1 VRAPQSDLPR
11 DLGVGTGVGA
21 FAGLLGVGGGILLV
35 PYLVLVRGVA
45 QKSAQA
51 TSLVM
56 LSMAATTGTITYA
69 WGGSVAWLPGAVIAV
84 GGVGGALLGAVAVQ
98 RAPDHRI
105 QAVFGLLLVLAA
117 VRLLWPQADGAH
129 QLAAD
134 LPPPTAGLV
143 LGYLA
148 AGLAMGLLSALF
160 GVGGGILLIPVLVAF
175 FDYGQQLAAGT
186 SLAVMVPIGLV
197 GALRLTRPGYTR
209 WAQGARFGLGAMAG
223 AVVGAA
229 IALAVSGFA
238 LRLVFAAVMV
248 AVGVQMT
255 VRGWRAGRPGPSSD

>member
-1 VRAPQSDLPR
+1 MRAPRSELPR

-56 LSMAATTGTITYA
+56 LAMAATTGALTYA
-69 WGGSVAWLPGAVIAV
+69 WGGSVAWIPGAIIAV
-84 GGVGGALLGAVAVQ
+84 GGVGGALLGAAIVQ
-98 RAPDHRI
+98 RTPDHRVQI
-105 QAVFGLLLVLAA
+105 AFGLLLILAA
-117 VRLLWPQADGAH
+117 VRLLWPQADGTYV
-129 QLAAD
+129 LAAD
-134 LPPPTAGLV
+134 LPTATAGLAV
-143 LGYLA
+143 GYLV
-148 AGLAMGLLSALF
+148 AGLGMGLLSALF
-160 GVGGGILLIPVLVAF
+160 GVGGGVLLIPILVTF

-223 AVVGAA
+223 AVIGAA
-229 IALAVSGFA
+229 IALAISGTA
-238 LRLVFAAVMV
+238 LRLIFALVM
-248 AVGVQMT
+248 AAIGLQMA
-255 VRGWRAGRPGPSSD
+255 VRGWKAGRAGPVPN